1 VLILWKSLEVTLV
14 LILSLEVTLVLI
26 LWKTSFVGKPC
37 VACGVYTLG
46 VFAWAISCVG
56 FVLC

>member
-1 VLILWKSLEVTLV
+1 MLILWK
-14 LILSLEVTLVLI
+14 SLEVTLVLI

>member
-1 VLILWKSLEVTLV
+1 M